1 MPEGDTVRRLADRIA
16 RRFLGEQV
24 QRCIS
29 RHPSIATLDLTGQR
43 LTRTDA
49 VGKHLLLYFDD
60 VTIHGHLRMDGS
72 WTLGPRATEPE
83 WRRRLELE
91 METGWMTALDMPV
104 LEAVSAGDEDRV
116 VGHLGPDLCG
126 PVAPDVDEIVDR
138 LRSQP
143 ERHLGAALL
152 DQRNVAGFGN
162 LYAIEVPFVCG
173 VSPFQPIGT
182 VTELAA
188 LVEIGAALI
197 RTNAER
203 GPQNTTGRRLDT
215 SQHWIYGRGRALC
228 PLCPARI
235 ERVDERSSPWGR
247 VTFWCPNCQAGDAV
261 RAADRDRAVRLL
273 ALHPAARLLRPI
285 SP

>member
-16 RRFLGEQV
+16 RRFLGERV

-43 LTRTDA
+43 LRQSDA
-49 VGKHLLLYFDD
+49 VGKHLLLHFDD
-60 VTIHGHLRMDGS
+60 LTLHGHLRMDGR

-104 LEAVSAGDEDRV
+104 LEVVRAGDEDRV

-126 PVAPDVDEIVDR
+126 PTAPDLDEVLERLGSRPDR
-138 LRSQP
+138 P
-143 ERHLGAALL
+143 IAAALL

-162 LYAIEVPFVCG
+162 LYAIEVPFICA
-173 VSPFQPIGT
+173 VSPFQPIGR
-182 VTELAA
+182 
-188 LVEIGAALI
+188 VEQLDTLIEVGTALI
-197 RTNAER
+197 RTNASR

-215 SQHWIYGRGRALC
+215 SQHWIYGRHRALC
-228 PLCPARI
+228 PRCPGRI
-235 ERVDERSSPWGR
+235 ERLDDASSPWGR
-247 VTFWCPNCQAGDAV
+247 VTYWCPLCQAAGPIATV
-261 RAADRDRAVRLL
+261 DRARVLRLL
-273 ALHPAARLLRPI
+273 ALHPAVRVLRATER
-285 SP
+285 